1 MKDVMTTY
9 NQSNPLR
16 ALSYADGLAES
27 TSDIILLIG
36 RILLGW
42 IFVRSGYGKLFDMGA
57 YATMLQ
63 GRGISIFLAYTS
75 VLVEF
80 FGGIALI
87 LGFATRYVTLVMIA
101 FMVVATFTSHRYWQ
115 FADVSVRRI
124 QELNFYKNLAMMG
137 GFCFLFVCN
146 SKRFSIDAWLR
157 TQS

>member
-9 NQSNPLR
+9 NESKPHH

-42 IFVRSGYGKLFDMGA
+42 IFVRSGYGKLFDMSA
-57 YATMLQ
+57 YAAMLQ
-63 GRGISIFLAYTS
+63 GRGIPIFIAYISI
-75 VLVEF
+75 LVEF

-115 FADVSVRRI
+115 FTDVNVRRI
-124 QELNFYKNLAMMG
+124 QELNFYKNLAIIG
-137 GFCFLFVCN
+137 GFFFLFVCN
-146 SKRFSIDAWLR
+146 SKRLSVDAWLHGR
-157 TQS
+157 S

>member
-9 NQSNPLR
+9 NQSNPLHV
-16 ALSYADGLAES
+16 LSYADGLAES

-57 YATMLQ
+57 YANMLH
-63 GRGISIFLAYTS
+63 GRGIPIFLAYIS
-75 VLVEF
+75 ILVEF

-115 FADVSVRRI
+115 FTDVSVRRI
-124 QELNFYKNLAMMG
+124 QELNFYKNLAIMG

-146 SKRFSIDAWLR
+146 SKRFSVDAWLLR
-157 TQS
+157 RN